1 MGISAGV
8 FQKMLDVAKARALFG
23 PGATLGRQRVNRP
36 GEVERLRAK
45 LAAYG
50 MAVAREEIVSKDRYA
65 EGLFRLLGLGD
76 MQVVDLSDY
85 EGADVILDLSK
96 PLPET
101 CANMFGFIY
110 DGGTTEHIF
119 DTVCAFRNIDLM
131 LKPGGTFVS
140 CVPMNGWPGHGF
152 YQMQPALVYSFWRD
166 AMGYA
171 VESCSAVAANDPIDS
186 DGIRLK
192 DGHRNTWLLPKAMA
206 DQKVNLVYV
215 VTKPSAAAVRQDEVA
230 VHQGFYKDVWRDRG
244 SQKAA
249 SGLQDQVVENDA

>member
-1 MGISAGV
+1 VGISAGV

-36 GEVERLRAK
+36 GEIERIRAK
-45 LAAYG
+45 LAANG
-50 MAVAREEIVSKDRYA
+50 LRVSRDEIVGKDRYA

-76 MQVVDLSDY
+76 LQVVDLSDY
-85 EGADVILDLSK
+85 EGADVILDLSQ
-96 PLPET
+96 PLPAT
-101 CANMFGFIY
+101 YANMFGFIY

-166 AMGYA
+166 AMGYT
-171 VESCSAVAANDPIDS
+171 VDSCTAVAANDPVES
-186 DGIRLK
+186 DGFRLK
-192 DGHRNTWLLPKAMA
+192 DGHRNNWLLPKAMA
-206 DQKVNLVYV
+206 DQKVNLCYV
-215 VTKPSAAAVRQDEVA
+215 VTKPSDAKARQDEVA
-230 VHQGFYKDVWRDRG
+230 VHQGFYKDVWRTRGASDAPAG
-244 SQKAA
+244 SQHEGAEHQA
-249 SGLQDQVVENDA
+249 

>member
-36 GEVERLRAK
+36 GEIERIRAK
-45 LAAYG
+45 LAANG
-50 MAVAREEIVSKDRYA
+50 MNVSRADIVGKDRYA
-65 EGLFRLLGLGD
+65 EGLFQLLGLGA

-85 EGADVILDLSK
+85 EGADVILDLSN
-96 PLPET
+96 PLPQT
-101 CANMFGFIY
+101 RAAMFGFIY

-152 YQMQPALVYSFWRD
+152 YQMQPALVYSFWQD
-166 AMGYA
+166 ALGYT
-171 VESCSAVAANDPIDS
+171 VDSCTAVAANDPVNS
-186 DGIRLK
+186 DGIALK
-192 DGHRNTWLLPKAMA
+192 DGHRRSWILPRAMA
-206 DQKVNLVYV
+206 DQKVNLCYV
-215 VTKPSAAAVRQDEVA
+215 VTKPSDTLVRQDEVA
-230 VHQGFYKDVWRDRG
+230 VHQGFYKDVWRTRGAKTPEAG
-244 SQKAA
+244 SQQEGAEQLA
-249 SGLQDQVVENDA
+249 